1 MPQEALWFL
10 IVGVLLMFVALARGP
25 IARLPLTGAMIYLA
39 AGVIVGPGV
48 LGLVRAD
55 LAQSVRTLTIVA
67 EAGLVV
73 SLFSVGMHLRVPL
86 RDPLWRLPL
95 RLGALAMAA
104 GVALMFVLAW
114 ALGVPAGV
122 ALFLAAALAPTDPV
136 LANELR
142 VHEAGDAEPV
152 RFALSGEGGLND
164 GAALPFALLGLA
176 LCGVPVAD
184 TQNVA
189 LFAASLLW
197 GVAGALLTGAV
208 LATLCVRLVFH
219 LRTRYGE
226 AVGLDGFIA
235 IGLMSVT
242 YGAALLL
249 HAYAFVAVFAAGV
262 ALRHAELRA
271 TGEQR
276 RPAEELETVQL
287 GERTEVAT
295 DPRRAHVWLAEG
307 MTGFTL
313 EIERFAEFSLLLII
327 GCVISARWREM
338 LEPRAL
344 VLALALVFV
353 VRPLAVMVSMI
364 GARADNQQRALMAWM
379 GIRGVGAFYY
389 AVWGI
394 DQAGDTLQPVLA
406 AALDA
411 IVISVALHGST
422 AGYVLGRYYR
432 RTQDGRELR

>member
-10 IVGVLLMFVALARGP
+10 VIGVLLMFVALARGP
-25 IARLPLTGAMIYLA
+25 IARLPLTGAMIYLV
-39 AGVIVGPGV
+39 AGVLVGPGM
-48 LGLVRAD
+48 LGLVRTD

-86 RDPLWRLPL
+86 RDPLWRLSL
-95 RLGALAMAA
+95 RLGVLAMVV
-104 GVALMFVLAW
+104 GVALMFAFAW
-114 ALGVPAGV
+114 AIGVPVGV

-136 LANELR
+136 LASELR

-176 LCGVPVAD
+176 LCGVSMPGTHGVV
-184 TQNVA
+184 Q
-189 LFAASLLW
+189 FAASLVW
-197 GVAGALLTGAV
+197 GVAGALLIGAG
-208 LATLCVRLVFH
+208 LATLCVRLVLL

-242 YGAALLL
+242 YGAALLA

-287 GERTEVAT
+287 GERAQVAT

-313 EIERFAEFSLLLII
+313 EIEHFAELSLLLII
-327 GCVISARWREM
+327 GCVVSAHWRDM
-338 LEPRAL
+338 LEPHAL
-344 VLALALVFV
+344 LIALALVFV
-353 VRPLAVMVSMI
+353 VRPLAVLVAMMGS
-364 GARADNQQRALMAWM
+364 RADRQQRRLMAWM

-394 DQAGDTLQPVLA
+394 DQAGDTMQPVLA

-432 RTQDGRELR
+432 RTQAQS

>member
-1 MPQEALWFL
+1 MPQEAPWFL

-25 IARLPLTGAMIYLA
+25 IARLPLTGAMIYLV

-48 LGLVRAD
+48 LGLVQAD
-55 LAQSVRTLTIVA
+55 LAQSVRTLTVVA

-73 SLFSVGMHLRVPL
+73 SLFSVGMHLRVRL

-95 RLGALAMAA
+95 RLGALAMLFS
-104 GVALMFVLAW
+104 VALMFAFAW
-114 ALGVPAGV
+114 ATGLPAGV

-142 VHEAGDAEPV
+142 VHEAGDADPV

-164 GAALPFALLGLA
+164 GAALPFAVLGLA
-176 LCGVPVAD
+176 LCGVSTPG
-184 TQNVA
+184 TQGAWRFA
-189 LFAASLLW
+189 LALVW
-197 GVAGALLTGAV
+197 GVAGALLIGAV
-208 LATLCVRLVFH
+208 LATLCVRLVLH

-242 YGAALLL
+242 YGAALLA

-276 RPAEELETVQL
+276 RPTQE
-287 GERTEVAT
+287 
-295 DPRRAHVWLAEG
+295 
-307 MTGFTL
+307 
-313 EIERFAEFSLLLII
+313 LLLII
-327 GCVISARWREM
+327 GCVISAHWRDM
-338 LEPRAL
+338 LEPHAL
-344 VLALALVFV
+344 VIALALIFV
-353 VRPLAVMVSMI
+353 VRPLAVMGAMI
-364 GARADNQQRALMAWM
+364 GARANGQQRRLLAWM

-422 AGYVLGRYYR
+422 AGYLLARYYR
-432 RTQDGRELR
+432 RARQTA